1 MATVGKASRA
11 PSPPAQGFAPRPLAV
26 ALRLTAAFLL
36 FRFSNTEEGGQDR
49 FRAAY
54 YPLSTGWLFSR
65 SFVRGY
71 LVKTKLLIAAAV
83 LGAFSNVAFAADDFI
98 TLRGVS
104 GYKNFVELE
113 IQGLNP
119 RIKHLDLIVVS
130 KKSCEEMVAFFDAEK
145 DGISESL
152 GGHFSV
158 MNTQPG
164 KKIRHTMMT
173 DLKPGGTLT
182 LKKVICYNNNKRSME
197 SLDDQKGY
205 RPSSGGFGPATTA
218 PSLRDLPFFKG
229 QF

>member
-1 MATVGKASRA
+1 M
-11 PSPPAQGFAPRPLAV
+11 
-26 ALRLTAAFLL
+26 
-36 FRFSNTEEGGQDR
+36 
-49 FRAAY
+49 
-54 YPLSTGWLFSR
+54 
-65 SFVRGY
+65 
-71 LVKTKLLIAAAV
+71 KTKLLIAAAV
-83 LGAFSNVAFAADDFI
+83 LGALSNVAFAAEDFI

-104 GYKNFVELE
+104 GYKNFVELD
-113 IQGLNP
+113 IQDLNP
-119 RIKHLDLIVVS
+119 RIGHLDLILVT

-158 MNTQPG
+158 TNTQPG

-173 DLKPGGTLT
+173 GLKPGGTLT
-182 LKKVICYNNNKRSME
+182 LNKVICYNNNKRSIE

-205 RPSSGGFGPATTA
+205 RPPSGGSGPASSA

>member
-1 MATVGKASRA
+1 M
-11 PSPPAQGFAPRPLAV
+11 
-26 ALRLTAAFLL
+26 
-36 FRFSNTEEGGQDR
+36 
-49 FRAAY
+49 
-54 YPLSTGWLFSR
+54 
-65 SFVRGY
+65 
-71 LVKTKLLIAAAV
+71 KTKLLIAAAG
-83 LGAFSNVAFAADDFI
+83 LAALSNVAFAADDFI

-113 IQGLNP
+113 IQDLNP

-182 LKKVICYNNNKRSME
+182 LNKVICYNNNKRSIE
-197 SLDDQKGY
+197 SLPAKNGY
-205 RPSSGGFGPATTA
+205 AQPRGSTA